1 MITGDHAIIAKE
13 TARQLGLGTNIPDAT
28 GLPTLG
34 EVREKLFLLVCSSP
48 VCGSF
53 ARARGAC

>member
-13 TARQLGLGTNIPDAT
+13 TARQLGLGTNIPDAN

-34 EVREKLFLLVCSSP
+34 EVRRLRRGTRRFFRPCAASFCS
-48 VCGSF
+48 CF
-53 ARARGAC
+53 RA